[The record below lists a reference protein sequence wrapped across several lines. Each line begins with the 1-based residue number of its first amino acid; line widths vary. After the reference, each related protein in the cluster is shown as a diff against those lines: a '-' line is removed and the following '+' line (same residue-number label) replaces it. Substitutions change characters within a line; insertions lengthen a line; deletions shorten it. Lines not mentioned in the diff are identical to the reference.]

1 MRRAALLLAILLT
14 AAPAAAAPAKA
25 YRVTADT
32 LTVRTSPGGNATI
45 GTARKDDA
53 LAVVDRKGD
62 WAQVQFGTRKGW
74 VLSRHLRASS
84 DPVRYVVDDRAPVH
98 SGPAGRFRDLG
109 VLQRGEPVVVRDEQ
123 PSWRR
128 IDYGSRVGWV
138 HLSHLGATPPR
149 PKPRPRSRAG
159 FIQLSAS
166 GPGRGT
172 YTVSSERWGRPR
184 LVYGLERVGRAWQH
198 PQRPRMMIGDMAR
211 QNGGYFPPHASH
223 RDGRDVDVLPVRS
236 TKSEAGVTIYDR
248 AYSRARTRTLI
259 GLFRRHMPIALVL
272 FNDRGVGGVTPYPN
286 HHHHFHA
293 RVR

>member
-1 MRRAALLLAILLT
+1 MRPPALLLAILLAST
-14 AAPAAAAPAKA
+14 PAAAAPAKA

-32 LTVRTSPGGNATI
+32 LTVRTSPGGNTKL
-45 GTARKDDA
+45 GTARKGDA
-53 LAVVDRKGD
+53 LAVLDRNGD
-62 WAQVQFGTRKGW
+62 WSKVQFGTRRGW
-74 VLSRHLRASS
+74 VLSRHLQASN

-98 SGPAGRFRDLG
+98 SGPAARFRDLG

-138 HLSHLGATPPR
+138 HLSHLGDTP
-149 PKPRPRSRAG
+149 PKPRPRVRSRAG

-184 LVYGLERVGRAWQH
+184 LVYGLERVGADFAN
-198 PQRPRMMIGDMAR
+198 PARPRMMIGDISR
-211 QNGGYFPPHASH
+211 RNGGFFPPHASH
-223 RDGRDVDVLPVRS
+223 RNGTDVDVLPVRK
-236 TKSEAGVTIYDR
+236 TKSEAGVTIYQS
-248 AYSRARTRTLI
+248 AYSRARTRTLLR
-259 GLFRRHMPIALVL
+259 LFRKHMRIALVL
-272 FNDRGVGGVTPYPN
+272 FNDRGVGGVMPWPN